1 MTEPRR
7 VAILYNQPR
16 DTAPAEER
24 DVLVQVAAVHHALRS
39 LGHDVV
45 PLGCCLNLESV
56 RQRLEQIRPDAV
68 FNLVESLW
76 GTDRLVLLITL
87 LLDALEIAYT
97 GAGTEATYL
106 TTNKLLAKQLL
117 RQSGLPTPDYLPA
130 PTPATAAPISLT
142 APPGVAARRWIVKP
156 VWEHASFGMTDDS
169 VVWSTG
175 DTDLLPRIEQREQ
188 ATRRA
193 HFAEVFI
200 EGREFNLSLLA
211 TDGPVPDVLPPAE
224 IDFGAFPAGKP
235 RIVGYQAKWDDR
247 SSEYHQTPRVF
258 DFDAADQELLAQ
270 LRHLSRSCWSVFGL
284 RGYARIDFRVDESG
298 RPWILEVN
306 TNPCLSGD
314 AGFAAA
320 LIQAGIGYDEAIQR
334 ILQDAAVPSL

>member
-1 MTEPRR
+1 MTDSQR

-56 RQRLEQIRPDAV
+56 RQRLQQIRPDVV

-76 GTDRLVLLITL
+76 GTDRLVLLVTL
-87 LLDALEIAYT
+87 LLDALEMPYT
-97 GAGTEATYL
+97 GAGTEAAYQTV
-106 TTNKLLAKQLL
+106 NKLLAKQ
-117 RQSGLPTPDYLPA
+117 RMHQAGLPTPDWL
-130 PTPATAAPISLT
+130 TATDAAPDAASSR
-142 APPGVAARRWIVKP
+142 PSEARRWIVKP

-169 VVWSTG
+169 VVHAAEAAG
-175 DTDLLPRIEQREQ
+175 LLQQIEQRQQ

-211 TDGPVPDVLPPAE
+211 TEGPVPEVLPPAE
-224 IDFGAFPAGKP
+224 IDFAAFPAGKP

-258 DFDAADQELLAQ
+258 DFDAADQRLLDQ
-270 LRHLSRSCWSVFGL
+270 LRHLSRSCWRLFGL
-284 RGYARIDFRVDESG
+284 RGYARVDFRVDETG
-298 RPWILEVN
+298 RPWILEIN

-320 LIQAGIGYDEAIQR
+320 LVQAGISYDEAIQR
-334 ILQDAAVPSL
+334 ILHDAVAPSR